1 MAFSSFVVLGF
12 MAGEIVLF
20 FIEKFIVFAGGWRD
34 GKQGLLL
41 LLVAITLYDRA
52 EKSFVGGSLTLA
64 SKLLLVAIT
73 LYDLV
78 AIPEEEV
85 YVVEGVDDEEPL
97 TPL

>member
-1 MAFSSFVVLGF
+1 MDAATELKSFV
-12 MAGEIVLF
+12 
-20 FIEKFIVFAGGWRD
+20 GGSLTLAS
-34 GKQGLLL
+34 KL
-41 LLVAITLYDRA
+41 LLVAITLYDLA
-52 EKSFVGGSLTLA
+52 VKSFVGGSLTLA

-85 YVVEGVDDEEPL
+85 YAVEGVDDEEPL